1 MTFIKYYPLARVKT
15 NLYTRG
21 TTYQLGG
28 KPYAGFYYLTYK
40 GQAFTGPNPAVGGNE
55 RLEPL
60 VSPQKQK
67 ETLQLS
73 NAAPELL
80 AKVDAG
86 RNSLPTG
93 SLKSA
98 SLVGLKPL
106 APYYPVVTEFD
117 YQRGYFTRY
126 FAKRIA
132 DKGYIFEISYT
143 DWANIVNEDDPTTFE
158 YEVTDLLWQL
168 TGPRTDQ
175 RVSQY
180 QVKGGVET
188 TNKRV
193 TEAKAKNF
201 IGLFEYIGGDYTKF
215 ARITP

>member
-1 MTFIKYYPLARVKT
+1 MAFIKYYPLARVKV

-21 TTYQLGG
+21 TTYQLEG
-28 KPYAGFYYLTYK
+28 KPYVGFYYLTYK
-40 GQAFTGPNPAVGGNE
+40 GQAFAGPNPAVGSNQ

-60 VSPQKQK
+60 TTQQ
-67 ETLQLS
+67 TQRDALQLS
-73 NAAPELL
+73 NTSQELVAQL
-80 AKVDAG
+80 ESG

-98 SLVGLKPL
+98 SLIGLKSL
-106 APYYPVVTEFD
+106 APYYPTVTELD

-143 DWANIVNEDDPTTFE
+143 DWAGITNENDITTLE

-168 TGPRTDQ
+168 TGPLTDQ

-201 IGLFEYIGGDYTKF
+201 IGLLEFIGGNYTKF